1 MNCRRHKSHMLGL
14 IALLFAVPAVAT
26 TVTRMELSELVT
38 SADSIVQGR
47 VDSTEVRWEENLAY
61 TYISINVDEPLK
73 GERRRAILIRQ
84 PGGKIGALNVAISG
98 MPQFRTGDEVI
109 VFLRDRRN
117 GTFDVVGFGQGKYEI
132 VGGFAISNASG
143 LTLLDSKTGQPSIR
157 VLEQRVPIDELK
169 TRIRELIR

>member
-73 GERRRAILIRQ
+73 GERRRAIGPVHAVRGLAPVLRRPCGKARARPCALGTQ
-84 PGGKIGALNVAISG
+84 RARNAAARPAQHRPGG
-98 MPQFRTGDEVI
+98 
-109 VFLRDRRN
+109 
-117 GTFDVVGFGQGKYEI
+117 
-132 VGGFAISNASG
+132 
-143 LTLLDSKTGQPSIR
+143 
-157 VLEQRVPIDELK
+157 
-169 TRIRELIR
+169 

>member
-1 MNCRRHKSHMLGL
+1 MNRRRQRFHMLSL
-14 IALLFAVPAVAT
+14 IALLFAMPAVAT

-38 SADSIVQGR
+38 SSDSIVQGR

-73 GERRRAILIRQ
+73 GERRRTILIRQ
-84 PGGKIGALNVAISG
+84 PGGKIGAFNVAISG
-98 MPQFRTGDEVI
+98 MPQFRIGDEII

-132 VGGFAISNASG
+132 IGGFAISNASG
-143 LTLLDSKTGQPSIR
+143 LTLLNSKTGQPSIG
-157 VLEQRVPIDELK
+157 VSEQKTPLEELK
-169 TRIRELIR
+169 TKIRGLVR